1 MNSVIYYYQSYPFH
15 TGNFTSSPAQGENL
29 SNTKEFKVVQP
40 QFNCENFSEGLLDKE
55 LFGAFDE
62 NNDVCSEYSSCS
74 GGEEEGGVSR
84 KDSGRE
90 LVRKERERIGDKN
103 CKRRKGVG
111 KKRKRQMKEQEFR
124 QM

>member
-1 MNSVIYYYQSYPFH
+1 MNSVMYNYQSYPFH
-15 TGNFTSSPAQGENL
+15 TGNFTSSPQGENL
-29 SNTKEFKVVQP
+29 SNTKELKIIQP
-40 QFNCENFSEGLLDKE
+40 HFNCENFSEGLVDKE

-62 NNDVCSEYSSCS
+62 NDDVYSKYSSCS

-84 KDSGRE
+84 KDRDRE
-90 LVRKERERIGDKN
+90 LVRLDREKNGSKN

-111 KKRKRQMKEQEFR
+111 RKEKRKRKEQEFR